1 MIGKQSEP
9 DDTGGMLHP
18 VGRRCSGAIVSA
30 GSVNRRLRQIAAE
43 TVEIVQA
50 GGYRSSSGRWVDIAE
65 AVAHAVGGTRLHL
78 PDETLPAPL
87 GSESAPL
94 VEVSNESTLGA
105 GRRLGPGTVVLV
117 FASARNPGGGF
128 ITGARAQEE
137 DIARASALYACLTAA
152 PDFYAHHR
160 REPDLR
166 YSDRVIYSPEVPV
179 FRDDTGRLLDR
190 PYLLSMITAA
200 APNLSAIRS
209 NQPDLADTVPDVVR
223 KRCQRVL
230 EVAAARGHRQLV
242 LGAWGCGV
250 FGNDPTVVATAFAEA
265 LRRVT
270 RFDHVVFAVLDH
282 TPATARYRAFVD
294 TIRPGLP

>member
-1 MIGKQSEP
+1 
-9 DDTGGMLHP
+9 
-18 VGRRCSGAIVSA
+18 
-30 GSVNRRLRQIAAE
+30 
-43 TVEIVQA
+43 
-50 GGYRSSSGRWVDIAE
+50 
-65 AVAHAVGGTRLHL
+65 
-78 PDETLPAPL
+78 
-87 GSESAPL
+87 
-94 VEVSNESTLGA
+94 
-105 GRRLGPGTVVLV
+105 VVLV

-179 FRDDTGRLLDR
+179 FRDDTGRLLDQ